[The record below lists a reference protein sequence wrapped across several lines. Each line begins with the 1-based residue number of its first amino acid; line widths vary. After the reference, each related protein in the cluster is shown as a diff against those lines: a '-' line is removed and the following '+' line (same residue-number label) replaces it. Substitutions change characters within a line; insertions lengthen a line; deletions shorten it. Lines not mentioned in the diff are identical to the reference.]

1 MREAVHIVCPHCVA
15 TNRVPADK
23 LNDGPNCGKCKQPLF
38 NAHPINLNG
47 ANFIQHLQ
55 HNGIP
60 LVVDFWAPWCA
71 PCKTMGPVFEQ
82 ATLQLEPL
90 MRLAKVDTEA
100 EQTLAARFAIRSI
113 PSLIIFKDGREIARQ
128 AGAMGLPDLV
138 NWVRSKI

>member
-1 MREAVHIVCPHCVA
+1 MRESVHIVCPHCVA
-15 TNRVPADK
+15 TNRVPTDK
-23 LNDGPNCGKCKQPLF
+23 LIDSPNCGKCKQPLF

>member
-38 NAHPINLNG
+38 NKHSINLNG

-71 PCKTMGPVFEQ
+71 PCKAMGPVFEQ
-82 ATLQLEPL
+82 AAHQLQPL

-100 EQTLAARFAIRSI
+100 EQALAARFAIRSI